1 MSEDLTVFE
10 PLVSRLRRA
19 VSLGGDARIAAA
31 VKAEIEAFIAG
42 KSPDDLRLPERFY
55 QKDPCGKYGRRPL
68 VAEDGL
74 NVLVMTWDK
83 GQSTPLHDH
92 NNTWCVEGV
101 LQGHIAVTRYE
112 LLDKTPAQIA
122 PGDSVHFARREHWVT
137 GRGEAAALHGTDQ
150 YHVLANPSA
159 DETALTLH
167 VYGRKLMR
175 CTIFRPETDDHF
187 RAEPVNLHLTEDA
200 PLPDLIHA

>member
-1 MSEDLTVFE
+1 MSEDLSVFD
-10 PLVSRLRRA
+10 PLISRLRQA
-19 VSLGGDARIAAA
+19 VALGGDARIASA

-68 VAEDGL
+68 FAEDGL
-74 NVLVMTWDK
+74 NVLVMTWEK

-101 LQGHIAVTRYE
+101 LQGHIAVTRFV
-112 LLDKTPAQIA
+112 LLDKAPAEIA
-122 PGDSVHFARREHWVT
+122 PGDLVRFSRREHWVT
-137 GRGEAAALHGTDQ
+137 GRGEAAALHGLDQ
-150 YHVLANPSA
+150 YHVLANPNL

-175 CTIFRPETDDHF
+175 CTIFRPEMDDHF

-200 PLPDLIHA
+200 PAELIHA